1 MDPHSFPRLFP
12 FFEFDTTIMEFFL
25 GLLAGVIN
33 SLELLVRVPG
43 VFFRQLWW
51 YLFGKSG
58 EIRRQKNLLKA
69 AVTYQ
74 EWEGAALQ
82 LDRYALDYYF
92 LFWAF
97 GNLPETLQTENYF
110 RFSFFRSS
118 NRLTGQILLQLNPHT
133 PTPAKFIPNLT
144 F

>member
-1 MDPHSFPRLFP
+1 LDPHSFPRLFP

-92 LFWAF
+92 FF
-97 GNLPETLQTENYF
+97 GLLATCQKPCRLKIFFVFRFFVLQT
-110 RFSFFRSS
+110 
-118 NRLTGQILLQLNPHT
+118 G
-133 PTPAKFIPNLT
+133 
-144 F
+144 